1 MSQSNGPIPLHQQVQ
16 DITNVPVNT
25 ARANLNSEY
34 KAVEQRLANLP
45 ISLHGAILQ
54 MLGAAFQVRQ
64 EEMKNAISEHQ
75 QRAMWLKS
83 EEERKA
89 QEKLDAEQAA
99 IAEANKPQ
107 LAGVQ

>member
-1 MSQSNGPIPLHQQVQ
+1 MSEPKALVQQIN

-25 ARANLNSEY
+25 ARANLNEEY
-34 KAVEQRLANLP
+34 KNVESRLAKLSIN
-45 ISLHGAILQ
+45 IHGAILQ

-75 QRAMWLKS
+75 QMLAYRKM

-89 QEKLDAEQAA
+89 GEKLEAEQAA
-99 IAEANKPQ
+99 IEQANRPH
-107 LAGVQ
+107 LATVTQ